1 MVHFVNF
8 HFMCM
13 GELKS
18 AGQIT
23 RGLQTGL
30 VFTGLA
36 RTEWANGDMDIHILV
51 WVTVD
56 EHSALLGVLSMKF
69 RLVLLLNVFNTQ

>member
-1 MVHFVNF
+1 MVHLLNF
-8 HFMCM
+8 YSMCM
-13 GELKS
+13 GELTS
-18 AGQIT
+18 AGQISS
-23 RGLQTGL
+23 GLQTGF

-56 EHSALLGVLSMKF
+56 EQSALLGVLSMKF
-69 RLVLLLNVFNTQ
+69 WLVLLLNVFTKQ

>member
-1 MVHFVNF
+1 MVHLLNF
-8 HFMCM
+8 HSMCM
-13 GELKS
+13 GELTS
-18 AGQIT
+18 AGQISS
-23 RGLQTGL
+23 GLQTGF

-56 EHSALLGVLSMKF
+56 EQSALLGVLSMKF
-69 RLVLLLNVFNTQ
+69 WLVLLLNVFTKQ

>member
-1 MVHFVNF
+1 
-8 HFMCM
+8 M
-13 GELKS
+13 GELIS
-18 AGQIT
+18 AGQISS
-23 RGLQTGL
+23 GLQTGF

-56 EHSALLGVLSMKF
+56 EQSALLGVLSMKF
-69 RLVLLLNVFNTQ
+69 WLVLLLNVFTKQ